1 MSKKIFL
8 DAFYGQFS
16 SFLDQLIA
24 VFPDDTDFP
33 TYKSGLFLLQKTN
46 PKLVP
51 EQVVTHVSPFEAT
64 IRARNEAFFK
74 DRGFPEYA
82 DDNALDLVIQKMIQY
97 WDALTKEN
105 KTVVWDYVTLLL
117 DLARR
122 CTA

>member
-16 SFLDQLIA
+16 SFLDQLIV
-24 VFPDDTDFP
+24 VFPEDSDFP

-51 EQVVTHVSPFEAT
+51 EQVVLHVSPFEAT
-64 IRARNEAFFK
+64 IRARDEAFFK
-74 DRGFPEYA
+74 RRGFPEYA
-82 DDNALDLVIQKMIQY
+82 DDNALDLIIQKMMVY
-97 WDALTKEN
+97 WDALSADN

-117 DLARR
+117 DLAKR

>member
-16 SFLDQLIA
+16 SFLDQLI
-24 VFPDDTDFP
+24 VTFPDDSDFP

-51 EQVVTHVSPFEAT
+51 EQVVLHVSPFERT
-64 IRARNEAFFK
+64 IRQRDDAFFK
-74 DRGFPEYA
+74 SRGFPEYA
-82 DDNALDLVIQKMIQY
+82 EDNALDLIIQKMMQY
-97 WDALTKEN
+97 WDVLSPEN
-105 KTVVWDYVTLLL
+105 RDVVWTYVTLLL
-117 DLARR
+117 DLAKR